1 MSDSDHAHEAVERL
15 EFDERKEADRS
26 GFDRRS
32 FLRRTALTGV
42 AAGSVGTLLAA
53 CGSGAS
59 SSGSEAIFG
68 SHPSYKFT
76 FVNHVTTNPFF
87 VPTQYGIQDA
97 CKLLGCSYTWTG
109 SETSNVSQM
118 VNAVN
123 SAISA
128 KADGIAVSLV
138 DPTAF
143 NAPVKSALSAGIPV
157 LSYNADV
164 EPPKNERL
172 AYIGQNLEVSG
183 EKMGEHIAEL
193 VPEGDVALFI
203 ATPGSLNIQPRI
215 DGALKFLKTKS
226 AIKTH
231 TVATGAAVP
240 QELTVIESYL
250 AGLSPTAYLVPVSIK
265 IPGSVVALAAR
276 GGAAT
281 TQFDFAGQIQDEK
294 HAVVGNVRDNIQIKL
309 NPAPGAP
316 PAPTAAP
323 AVSVGPTT
331 PATAAPAAPIIVAP
345 AITARKSFQYDAGF
359 TLEPGKYR
367 MKFVVRENI
376 TGKMGTFDTKFTVPD
391 LSADTSGLK
400 LSTVILSNQREPVT
414 ARGGHRRTLFA
425 ERGAGESDD
434 CGRSQSGAQYQSCLP
449 AQSESVRE
457 LRRIRRT
464 ARPCQYQE
472 PAGEGHLESVQQEG
486 HQDI

>member
-1 MSDSDHAHEAVERL
+1 MADTDRSHEAVEHL
-15 EFDERKEADRS
+15 EHLDRPNKDRANS
-26 GFDRRS
+26 EVRAGFDRRA

-42 AAGSVGTLLAA
+42 AAGSVSSLLAA
-53 CGSGAS
+53 CGSSAS
-59 SSGSEAIFG
+59 SGGSSAEIFG

-128 KADGIAVSLV
+128 KADGIAVSLI
-138 DPTAF
+138 DLTAF

-215 DGALKFLKTKS
+215 NGALKFLKTKP

-231 TVATGAAVP
+231 TIATGAAVP

-250 AGLSPTAYLVPVSIK
+250 AGHPETK
-265 IPGSVVALAAR
+265 GM
-276 GGAAT
+276 
-281 TQFDFAGQIQDEK
+281 FA
-294 HAVVGNVRDNIQIKL
+294 V
-309 NPAPGAP
+309 
-316 PAPTAAP
+316 
-323 AVSVGPTT
+323 
-331 PATAAPAAPIIVAP
+331 
-345 AITARKSFQYDAGF
+345 DAGSTEGVAKTIQKKGAKGKVKGGGYDLLENTEKLLSEGYIQF
-359 TLEPGKYR
+359 TIDQQPYLQGFLPTLELFLYQVSKTL
-367 MKFVVRENI
+367 
-376 TGKMGTFDTKFTVPD
+376 TGP
-391 LSADTSGLK
+391 ADVNTGLK
-400 LSTVILSNQREPVT
+400 FLTEATVKPYVSTKSR
-414 ARGGHRRTLFA
+414 F
-425 ERGAGESDD
+425 
-434 CGRSQSGAQYQSCLP
+434 
-449 AQSESVRE
+449 
-457 LRRIRRT
+457 
-464 ARPCQYQE
+464 
-472 PAGEGHLESVQQEG
+472 EGTSSTPGVVNA
-486 HQDI
+486 